1 MQYNRAVQKAILSIS
16 PLPSSASFY
25 GGKSTQGH
33 AFVTSLQDNFR
44 NLREIFHMDKIKG
57 AVAVFLGAASFGIL
71 STFVKKAYAQGFDL
85 GEVTGVQA
93 LFGMLLLWLLLLG
106 IFLFHRAYF
115 RTSVPKSSK
124 WKMLFS
130 GISTGAVSL
139 LYYKCVQ
146 LVPASL
152 AIVLLMQYIWI
163 GQLIEIIFFKQRPTV
178 KHIGGIAVI
187 LGATMLAT
195 GLFEQELAKIDPI
208 GILYGLLAATAYA
221 LFIMVNGRV
230 GNDYPPLQKSAFMVS
245 GACLFIFIL
254 LQPFSVFE
262 LDTLQTLWPYGLLL
276 SVFGTVLPPVLFAY
290 GMPKTG
296 VSLGGILSAVELP
309 VAVCMS
315 YVVLQEDV
323 SALQFIGVA
332 CILAVVILL
341 NIGRSERPAAPPTE
355 S

>member
-1 MQYNRAVQKAILSIS
+1 MQYNRAVQKQFIDLSPAIKRFFLWRKKYSGTCIRDEF
-16 PLPSSASFY
+16 A
-25 GGKSTQGH
+25 GQ
-33 AFVTSLQDNFR
+33 FR

-93 LFGMLLLWLLLLG
+93 LLGMLLLWLLLLA

-187 LGATMLAT
+187 LGAT
-195 GLFEQELAKIDPI
+195 
-208 GILYGLLAATAYA
+208 
-221 LFIMVNGRV
+221 
-230 GNDYPPLQKSAFMVS
+230 
-245 GACLFIFIL
+245 
-254 LQPFSVFE
+254 
-262 LDTLQTLWPYGLLL
+262 
-276 SVFGTVLPPVLFAY
+276 
-290 GMPKTG
+290 
-296 VSLGGILSAVELP
+296 
-309 VAVCMS
+309 
-315 YVVLQEDV
+315 
-323 SALQFIGVA
+323 
-332 CILAVVILL
+332 
-341 NIGRSERPAAPPTE
+341 
-355 S
+355 